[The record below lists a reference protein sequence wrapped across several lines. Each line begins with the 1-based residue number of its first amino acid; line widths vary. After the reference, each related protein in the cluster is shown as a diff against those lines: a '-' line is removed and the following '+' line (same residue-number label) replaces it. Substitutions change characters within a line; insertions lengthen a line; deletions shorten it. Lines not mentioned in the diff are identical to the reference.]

1 MKKNNEGKINIK
13 NDDDLVY
20 LTKIRK
26 GDMQA
31 LEELVVRYRIV
42 IDYIINSKELFL
54 PGGSKE
60 DLFQEGYIG
69 LMKAIS
75 GFDIQSKS
83 SFYSYAYSCISNKI
97 FDSIK
102 ASHANKNSM
111 LTDSEELDAGMQV
124 GDSSTPEDIVIKQDT
139 LEMIAKEL
147 QSSLSEFEV
156 QVFGKYLNG
165 MSYNDI
171 ATEMNKPVKTIDN
184 TLQKIKKKLKEMASL
199 LY

>member
-1 MKKNNEGKINIK
+1 MKKNKSNKINIK

-20 LTKIRK
+20 LRKIRK

-31 LEELVVRYRIV
+31 LEDLVVRYRIV
-42 IDYIINSKELFL
+42 IEYIINSKELFL

-75 GFDIQSKS
+75 SFDIQSKS
-83 SFYSYAYSCISNKI
+83 SFYSFAFSCISNKI

-102 ASHANKNSM
+102 TSRSGKNAM
-111 LTDSEELDAGMQV
+111 LTDSEELDAGLQLN
-124 GDSSTPEDIVIKQDT
+124 DENTPEDIVIQQDT
-139 LEMIAKEL
+139 LDIIAKEL
-147 QSSLSEFEV
+147 MNSLTDFEV
-156 QVFGKYLNG
+156 QVFRKYLNG
-165 MSYNDI
+165 KSYNDI
-171 ATEMNKPVKTIDN
+171 ALEMSKSVKTIDN
-184 TLQKIKKKLKEMASL
+184 TLQKIKKKLKEMAPL